1 MKILLCKIGKKLG
14 FEVDIEEVQET
25 DLGKLAIRHHVLWY
39 TKQPDW
45 ITKLC
50 NIIISRNDLNPKYRK
65 LIKRKAKMTSLIY
78 AAFEIVGS
86 DKTTRAMKGTI
97 SNLSKLPYGV
107 VVVKRGRKEAFV
119 EGLEPIRDRYEKA
132 LIEFRALH
140 GPNNFIVA
148 SFDDIKKLAEE
159 LGIK

>member
-1 MKILLCKIGKKLG
+1 MKMKILLCKIGKKLG

-65 LIKRKAKMTSLIY
+65 LIKRKAKMTRLIY

-86 DKTTRAMKGTI
+86 DETTKAMKGTI

-107 VVVKRGRKEAFV
+107 V
-119 EGLEPIRDRYEKA
+119 Y
-132 LIEFRALH
+132 
-140 GPNNFIVA
+140 
-148 SFDDIKKLAEE
+148 
-159 LGIK
+159 